1 MLISSNTFDFLYED
15 LLCSDLRVNLALI
28 AWGREKLLLPCG
40 VLNLLDTID
49 DELFIVQS
57 DCGVN
62 STAMM

>member
-15 LLCSDLRVNLALI
+15 LCSDLRVNLAFI